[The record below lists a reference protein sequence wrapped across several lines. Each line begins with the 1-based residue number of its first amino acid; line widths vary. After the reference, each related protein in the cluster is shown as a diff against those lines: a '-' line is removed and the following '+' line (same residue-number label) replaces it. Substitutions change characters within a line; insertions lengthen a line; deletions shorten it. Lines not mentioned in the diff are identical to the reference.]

1 MLESWNMKKLFK
13 GIGIA
18 FVVLVVIGIFAGD
31 NVKDSSSGSDSKSS
45 YASNDD
51 YLKCYG
57 EMTAAHKAR
66 GFHQSNR
73 SMSIKAKETVCR
85 AYADGEINDYEGKR

>member
-1 MLESWNMKKLFK
+1 MKKLLAIVFL
-13 GIGIA
+13 G
-18 FVVLVVIGIFAGD
+18 LLWSD
-31 NVKDSSSGSDSKSS
+31 NVNADYTR
-45 YASNDD
+45 YA
-51 YLKCYG
+51 KCYG

-73 SMSIKAKETVCR
+73 SMSIKVKETVCR

>member
-1 MLESWNMKKLFK
+1 MKKLLAIVFL
-13 GIGIA
+13 G
-18 FVVLVVIGIFAGD
+18 LLWSE
-31 NVKDSSSGSDSKSS
+31 NVNADYTR
-45 YASNDD
+45 YA
-51 YLKCYG
+51 KCYG

-73 SMSIKAKETVCR
+73 SMSIKVKETVCR

>member
-1 MLESWNMKKLFK
+1 MKKLLAIVFL
-13 GIGIA
+13 GLLWSG
-18 FVVLVVIGIFAGD
+18 
-31 NVKDSSSGSDSKSS
+31 NVNADYNR
-45 YASNDD
+45 YA
-51 YLKCYG
+51 KCYG

-73 SMSIKAKETVCR
+73 SMSIKVKETVCR